1 MTLNDLII
9 RGRGLIPEVDSEV
22 LPSSSTT
29 QLSMTNIF
37 NDGAQE
43 FAKLTRCLPK
53 ERFFDVVASN
63 PTYQL
68 TTEVNDFY
76 TMKEEGLWHNRSGSD
91 TNWYRVK
98 PMTIRALDQKFPTW
112 RNQSSSDMVMYYS
125 QDGDTL
131 RVFYTPTF
139 SKTNGFWLYYYATSS
154 DMTAATDYPFTG
166 NSTHSTRLSPYE
178 KNLLVY
184 YEYRALGI
192 MGYKDDALKKEQ
204 EWYQLCE
211 KGRSELDTRRDL
223 AQNSSAKV
231 VGYGRGRN
239 YRRSY

>member
-1 MTLNDLII
+1 MGLTLGDLL
-9 RGRGLIPEVDSEV
+9 RQAEGYTPEIDETV
-22 LPSSSTT
+22 LPSISSTV
-29 QLSMTNIF
+29 LCKRDLF
-37 NDGAQE
+37 NSAAQE
-43 FAKLTRCLPK
+43 WCKLTRCLPK

-223 AQNSSAKV
+223 AQNSSMKARR
-231 VGYGRGRN
+231 YG
-239 YRRSY
+239 SSF